1 VATWTEEPGG
11 APTMNRLPYVAL
23 AVGYGVLLMAAA
35 SAGLHPWLGLVAG
48 AIVMTAGIT
57 ARQIAALRDNHELA
71 VTDTLTGLANRTLV
85 HQWLRRAAERS
96 RRADQQFGVLL
107 MDLDGFKQ
115 VNDAY
120 GHGAGDRLLV
130 SFADVLRSTVRPGD
144 LAGRL
149 GGDEF
154 AVILS
159 RTTVADVVGI
169 ADRVL
174 AAAAA
179 TPALIDGRAV
189 TARASIGIA
198 VSPRG
203 TPVDPDELLH
213 QADVA
218 MYRAKRRSAH
228 GWELYDPVEVVSRAE
243 NRQISYRSVVALTT
257 GRRVAVQA
265 ELPAVSVDHLE
276 RACRQVLAW
285 RAARPEDSDLCLSV
299 PGAVQDVACAS
310 LATDLALVLARTGFP
325 RGALMLEVTSDVLTA
340 ENARTDQ
347 LSELRAAGIRIALD
361 VSGSAPLPRLSEL
374 AADVVMLDRCFIGE
388 LDGPGRA
395 ETVAA
400 AEAILR
406 FRRLVEPAAGEASA
420 TVAVPAF
427 VD

>member
-1 VATWTEEPGG
+1 
-11 APTMNRLPYVAL
+11 
-23 AVGYGVLLMAAA
+23 
-35 SAGLHPWLGLVAG
+35 
-48 AIVMTAGIT
+48 MTAGIT

-71 VTDTLTGLANRTLV
+71 VTDTLTGLANRALV
-85 HQWLRRAAERS
+85 HQWLRKAAERS
-96 RRADQQFGVLL
+96 RRADHQIGVLL

-120 GHGAGDRLLV
+120 GHAAGDRLLV
-130 SFADVLRSTVRPGD
+130 TFADVLRSAVRPGD

-154 AVILS
+154 AVVLG

-189 TARASIGIA
+189 TARTSIGIA
-198 VSPRG
+198 VSTRG
-203 TPVDPDELLH
+203 TPIDPDELLH

-228 GWELYDPVEVVSRAE
+228 GWELYDPVEAE
-243 NRQISYRSVVALTT
+243 NREISYRSVVALAT

-265 ELPAVSVDHLE
+265 DLPAVATDHLE

-299 PGAVQDVACAS
+299 ASAVRELGRPS
-310 LATDLALVLARTGFP
+310 LATDLAHVLARTGFP
-325 RGALMLEVTSDVLTA
+325 AGALMLAVTSDVLTA
-340 ENARTDQ
+340 QDARTDQ

-361 VSGSAPLPRLSEL
+361 ISGPGPLPRLGEL
-374 AADVVMLDRCFIGE
+374 PADVVMLDRCLIGE
-388 LDGPGRA
+388 LAGPGRA

-400 AEAILR
+400 AEAIVR
-406 FRRLVEPAAGEASA
+406 FRRHASPAAGEASA

-427 VD
+427 AD